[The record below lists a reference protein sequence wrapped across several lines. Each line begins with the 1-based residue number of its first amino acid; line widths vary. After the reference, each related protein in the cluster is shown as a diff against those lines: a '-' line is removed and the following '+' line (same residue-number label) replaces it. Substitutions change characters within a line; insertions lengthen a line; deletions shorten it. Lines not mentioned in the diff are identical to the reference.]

1 MTFLV
6 WINIQYYFRPLYTLD
21 MGVVEI
27 EARKVRRTGQ
37 IQNAILTTLLVGGM
51 IVIGAAPR
59 LDLLKLLGARKRNPY
74 RLKYQINDTLLRLVR
89 KGLVTFVEKDGKKF
103 ARLTSAGTERLKLEQ
118 QKAAL
123 RLQKNKRWDK
133 RWRVIIFDI
142 PEYRRGTRDKLRLTM
157 RSTGFYRLQDSV
169 WLYPYDCE
177 NFIALLKA
185 DLKTGNA
192 ILYMVVEKIEND
204 QKIREVFGLS

>member
-1 MTFLV
+1 
-6 WINIQYYFRPLYTLD
+6 
-21 MGVVEI
+21 MGVVET

-51 IVIGAAPR
+51 IAIGAAPR

-89 KGLVTFVEKDGKKF
+89 KGLVTFVEKDGRKF
-103 ARLTSAGTERLKLEQ
+103 ARLTPAGTKQLELEQ

-142 PEYRRGTRDKLRLTM
+142 PERRRGVRGRLRAIM
-157 RSTGFYRLQDSV
+157 QECGFVRLQDSV
-169 WLYPYDCE
+169 WVYPHDCE
-177 NFIALLKA
+177 ELMVLLKA
-185 DLKTGNA
+185 ELKAGSFV
-192 ILYMVVEKIEND
+192 LYMVVEKIEND
-204 QKIREVFGLS
+204 LWLKNHFSL

>member
-1 MTFLV
+1 
-6 WINIQYYFRPLYTLD
+6 
-21 MGVVEI
+21 
-27 EARKVRRTGQ
+27 
-37 IQNAILTTLLVGGM
+37 M

-59 LDLLKLLGARKRNPY
+59 LDLLKLLGARKRNLY

-89 KGLVTFVEKDGKKF
+89 KGLVTFVEKDGRKF
-103 ARLTSAGTERLKLEQ
+103 ARLTPAGTERLRLEQ

-123 RLQKNKRWDK
+123 LLQKNKRWDK
-133 RWRVIIFDI
+133 RWRVVIFDI

-157 RSTGFYRLQDSV
+157 RTSGFYRLQDSV

-177 NFIALLKA
+177 DFMTLVKA
-185 DLKTGNA
+185 DLKIGNA

-204 QKIREVFGLS
+204 VKIKEAFNLL

>member
-1 MTFLV
+1 
-6 WINIQYYFRPLYTLD
+6 
-21 MGVVEI
+21 MGAVET

-37 IQNAILTTLLVGGM
+37 VQNAILTTLLVGGM

-89 KGLVTFVEKDGKKF
+89 KGLVTFVEKDGRKF
-103 ARLTSAGTERLKLEQ
+103 ARLTPAGTERLRLEQ

-123 RLQKNKRWDK
+123 LLQKNKRWDK
-133 RWRVIIFDI
+133 RWRVVIFDI

-157 RSTGFYRLQDSV
+157 RTAGFYRLQDSV

-177 NFIALLKA
+177 DFMMLVKA
-185 DLKTGNA
+185 DLKIGNA
-192 ILYMVVEKIEND
+192 ILYMVVEKIENEG
-204 QKIREVFGLS
+204 KIKTHFSLN

>member
-1 MTFLV
+1 
-6 WINIQYYFRPLYTLD
+6 
-21 MGVVEI
+21 MGVVETG
-27 EARKVRRTGQ
+27 ARKVRRTGQ
-37 IQNAILTTLLVGGM
+37 VQNAILTTLLVGGM

-59 LDLLKLLGARKRNPY
+59 LDLLKLLGARKRNLY

-89 KGLVTFVEKDGKKF
+89 KGLVTFVEKDGRKF
-103 ARLTSAGTERLKLEQ
+103 ARLTPAGTERLRLEQ

-123 RLQKNKRWDK
+123 LLQKNKRWDK
-133 RWRVIIFDI
+133 RWRVVIFDI

-157 RSTGFYRLQDSV
+157 RTSGFYRLQDSV

-177 NFIALLKA
+177 DFMTLVKA
-185 DLKTGNA
+185 DLKIGNA

-204 QKIREVFGLS
+204 VKIKEAFNLL